1 MARSEASGMPQEKPQ
16 IKRPEREN
24 SAVSATRKTT
34 RASAAEAQGSSS
46 WLAAEIERLRAELK
60 GAAARIE
67 ALEKSAHEDALTGL
81 LNRRG
86 FARAFAQAIAY
97 LGRYGG
103 SAALLYL
110 DLDRFKP
117 VNDRY
122 GHAAG
127 DGVLRQLAGILQRS
141 VRASDV
147 VARLGGDELALVL
160 WNLDAAQMQAKMRAL
175 EGLVESA
182 SFTIGNERLDLG
194 VSIGGTMLLPE
205 DDFDTALA
213 RADAA
218 MYARKQERR
227 KPSSQ

>member
-1 MARSEASGMPQEKPQ
+1 MPQEKPI
-16 IKRPEREN
+16 IKGLEREKP
-24 SAVSATRKTT
+24 AGAAPRKIAQA
-34 RASAAEAQGSSS
+34 RPLEAQGEPS
-46 WLAAEIERLRAELK
+46 WLAAEIERLRAELQRSE
-60 GAAARIE
+60 ALIE

-97 LGRYGG
+97 LKRYGG

-127 DGVLRQLAGILQRS
+127 DVVLRQIAGILQGS
-141 VRASDV
+141 VRASDLA
-147 VARLGGDELALVL
+147 ARLGGDELALVL
-160 WNLDAAQMQAKMRAL
+160 WNLDALQMQAKMRAL
-175 EGLVESA
+175 EALVDGT
-182 SFTIGNERLDLG
+182 SFSVGGEQIDLG
-194 VSIGGTMLLPE
+194 VSIGGTMLLSQ
-205 DDFDTALA
+205 DDLDSALA

-227 KPSSQ
+227 NNPVIPGRE

>member
-1 MARSEASGMPQEKPQ
+1 MPQEKPI
-16 IKRPEREN
+16 IKGLEREKP
-24 SAVSATRKTT
+24 AGAAPRKIAQA
-34 RASAAEAQGSSS
+34 RPLEAQGEPS
-46 WLAAEIERLRAELK
+46 WLAAEIERLRAELQRSE
-60 GAAARIE
+60 ALIE

-97 LGRYGG
+97 LKRYGG

-127 DGVLRQLAGILQRS
+127 DVVLRQIAGILQGS
-141 VRASDV
+141 VRASDLA
-147 VARLGGDELALVL
+147 ARLGGDELALVL
-160 WNLDAAQMQAKMRAL
+160 WNLDALQMQAKMRAL
-175 EGLVESA
+175 EALVDST
-182 SFTIGNERLDLG
+182 SFSVGGEQIDLG
-194 VSIGGTMLLPE
+194 VSIGGTMLLSQ
-205 DDFDTALA
+205 DDLDSALA

-227 KPSSQ
+227 NNPVIPGRE

>member
-1 MARSEASGMPQEKPQ
+1 MPQEKPI
-16 IKRPEREN
+16 IKGLERETP
-24 SAVSATRKTT
+24 AGAAPRKIVQA
-34 RASAAEAQGSSS
+34 RPLEAQGEPS
-46 WLAAEIERLRAELK
+46 WLAAEIERLRAELQRSE
-60 GAAARIE
+60 ALIE
-67 ALEKSAHEDALTGL
+67 ALEKSAHEDVLTGL

-97 LGRYGG
+97 LKRYGG

-127 DGVLRQLAGILQRS
+127 DVVLRQIAGILQGS
-141 VRASDV
+141 VRASDLA
-147 VARLGGDELALVL
+147 ARLGGDELALVL
-160 WNLDAAQMQAKMRAL
+160 WNLDALQMQAKMRAL
-175 EGLVESA
+175 EALVDGT
-182 SFTIGNERLDLG
+182 SFSVGGEQIDLG
-194 VSIGGTMLLPE
+194 VSIGGTMLLPQ
-205 DDFDTALA
+205 DDLDSALA

-227 KPSSQ
+227 NNPVIPGRE